1 MGAGG
6 DGQGASLYV
15 ASLSPDVV
23 LDFAESDGVFEVGA
37 ELVVGGGGVLVGGA
51 AHDGDASWGELYGA
65 YVDAEDIGEVDL
77 YEGVARELE
86 VAAEGDVFVCGGKAE
101 TDSALKALV
110 GLPDLGGGGGWCG
123 GECLACAGAG
133 GEDEDEDCCYYVC
146 EVSHFL

>member
-1 MGAGG
+1 MGVGG

-15 ASLSPDVV
+15 VTLSPDVV
-23 LDFAESDGVFEVGA
+23 LDFAESDGVFEVGVQ
-37 ELVVGGGGVLVGGA
+37 LVVGGGGVLVGGA

-77 YEGVARELE
+77 YEGIALEFE
-86 VAAEGDVFVCGGKAE
+86 VAAECDVFACGGEAE
-101 TDSALKALV
+101 ADTALEALV
-110 GLPDLGGGGGWCG
+110 GLPNLGGGGWCG

-133 GEDEDEDCCYYVC
+133 RDDEDEGYGYYIC